1 MNLGKSFKFAA
12 IAIAVMALAQFAQ
25 AQSDVKISN
34 MTVGTGSVRWD
45 LLASDAGGS
54 ITISFPDGRSF
65 TKDFKG
71 SSIQFDLTD
80 KQLDGAPDGV
90 YNYELRTGSSAK
102 VKRTKDDEP
111 EGDRASRKRAAVA
124 PSVQSGTFAIV
135 NGALIGPGAVEGER
149 TGANSAKPQTPASSA
164 RQMVTSGNTITRL
177 RNHRFSLAPPMFDFV
192 IADDLIVQGSACVGL
207 D

>member
-12 IAIAVMALAQFAQ
+12 IAMAVMALAQFAQ

-34 MTVGTGSVRWD
+34 MTVGAGSVRWD

-71 SSIQFDLTD
+71 SSVQFDLTD

-111 EGDRASRKRAAVA
+111 ESDRASRKRAAVA

-135 NGALIGPGAVEGER
+135 NGALIGPGAIEGER
-149 TGANSAKPQTPASSA
+149 TGANSAKPQTPA
-164 RQMVTSGNTITRL
+164 
-177 RNHRFSLAPPMFDFV
+177 
-192 IADDLIVQGSACVGL
+192 
-207 D
+207 